1 MDLESCVI
9 NQGRIFNPCADRRWF
24 AWMNRRQSSST
35 MHPLE
40 DEDLLQEI
48 LLRLPPQPS
57 SLPRASLV
65 CTRWHRILSDPKF
78 PHRFRKH
85 HQKPPLLGFFL
96 VVPLGNRTFTPILDR
111 PDRIPA
117 TRFALPQ
124 GHDLPQD
131 QWHFMGCRHGL
142 TVLINAWQRQIVM
155 WNPLTGQL
163 RRVTFPQSIR
173 YKHEIFC
180 HATVLCADPED
191 GHVHGDCF
199 LSPFKLVMVSVR
211 DRETCACVYDSTS
224 GVWGNILSIV
234 TMSTNI
240 FIRHNIL
247 VENAIY
253 FHGGEILAFDL
264 EKQSLGVIDMP
275 SDVDLRDF
283 GTSQLLRME
292 DGGLGLV
299 VLSFLTIQL
308 WQRKSDCG
316 VVRWVLLQKTIE
328 LEDHLV
334 PRRMGHDCII
344 VMVLIAGYDE
354 EKILI
359 VLSTTGGN
367 FMLQVGSM
375 KTRNICEGNLI
386 SDETFYPYT
395 NFYTTV

>member
-1 MDLESCVI
+1 MDGSGLMMDPTSWILED
-9 NQGRIFNPCADRRWF
+9 QRWL

-35 MHPLE
+35 MHPIE

-48 LLRLPPQPS
+48 LLRIPPQPS

-65 CTRWHRILSDPKF
+65 CTHWHRVLSDPKF

-85 HQKPPLLGFFL
+85 HQKPPLLGFFS
-96 VVPLGNRTFTPILDR
+96 VVPLGSRTFTPILDR

-124 GHDLPQD
+124 GHGLPQD

-142 TVLINAWQRQIVM
+142 TVLINAWHRQIVM

-163 RRVTFPQSIR
+163 R
-173 YKHEIFC
+173 HIFC

-191 GHVHGDCF
+191 GHVHSDCF
-199 LSPFKLVMVSVR
+199 LSPFKLVMVGVR
-211 DRETCACVYDSTS
+211 DRETFACLYDSTS
-224 GVWGNILSIV
+224 GVWEKVLSIV
-234 TMSTNI
+234 TMGTNI

-247 VENAIY
+247 VENAFY

-264 EKQSLGVIDMP
+264 ERQSLGVIDMP

-283 GTSQLLRME
+283 GTSQLLWME
-292 DGGLGLV
+292 DGGLGLH

-308 WQRKSDCG
+308 WQRKSDCDG

-354 EKILI
+354 EKNLI
-359 VLSTTGGN
+359 VLSTTGGK

-375 KTRNICEGNLI
+375 KIRNICKGNLI

-395 NFYTTV
+395 NFYTTF